1 MAKTRELKRRIRS
14 LGKTKQI
21 TRTMELVATARM
33 KKTQNRL
40 LSARPFVEKMWGIL
54 EGVNL
59 DEYAARFPLLQEREE
74 VRRVA
79 LLVVTANRG
88 LCGAFNANVIR
99 LARSEVAEIQSA
111 GAESELHV
119 VGKKGKSVLGYRGYN
134 VVSSRVDIGDEP
146 TYEQSAEIA
155 ALFIDKFL
163 SGEIDELRV
172 VYASYKSV
180 AHHPPAVRKI
190 LPLRMEA
197 SEGNKSVDF
206 LLEPSPSEILTVLLP
221 RIVESRVYQV
231 LLESAAGEQAA
242 RRIAMKNATD
252 NAEELIRILTRKYN
266 RARQALITEELSEIV
281 GAADALA

>member
-33 KKTQNRL
+33 KQTQNRL
-40 LSARPFVEKMWGIL
+40 LSARPFIEKMWGIL
-54 EGVNL
+54 DSVNL
-59 DEYAARFPLLQEREE
+59 EEYVPEFPLLQEREE

-79 LLVVTANRG
+79 LLVVTSNRG

-99 LARSEVAEIQSA
+99 LARSEIAEIESA
-111 GAESELHV
+111 GLEAELHV
-119 VGKKGKSVLGYRGYN
+119 IGKKGINVFRYRGYE
-134 VVSSRVDIGDEP
+134 VASSRVDIGDKP
-146 TYEQSAEIA
+146 RYEQGAEIA
-155 ALFIDKFL
+155 AHFVDKFL
-163 SGEIDELRV
+163 RGEIDQFRII
-172 VYASYKSV
+172 YASYQSV
-180 AHHPPAVRKI
+180 AHHPPAVRTI
-190 LPLRMEA
+190 LPLKMDA
-197 SEGNKSVDF
+197 SEQEKSMEY
-206 LLEPSPSEILTVLLP
+206 LLEPSPAEILAVLLP
-221 RIVESRVYQV
+221 RIVESRVYQA

-252 NAEELIRILTRKYN
+252 NADELIRLLTRKYN